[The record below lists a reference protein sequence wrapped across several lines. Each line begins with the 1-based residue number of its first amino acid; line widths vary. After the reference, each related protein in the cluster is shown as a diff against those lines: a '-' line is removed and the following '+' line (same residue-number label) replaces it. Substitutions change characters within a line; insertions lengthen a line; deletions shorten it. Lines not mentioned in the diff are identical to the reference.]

1 MKSKNLFGV
10 FGRAAAVAV
19 CAAAAVVFTALMSR
33 SLFNSSASE
42 LLLQSAQQ
50 KLLSFQCDFTPE
62 IRLAI
67 KMIDSA
73 VIKDYMEHPGS
84 REEKPLAFE
93 EFESYRKNYLS
104 KGVFWISDADK
115 KYYLDGKELYT
126 LDPALAEN
134 AWFGEIMSNSGDYVL
149 FVSYDPALK
158 QTQLWVDAI
167 VRDSRGKATGVTGT
181 GIPLGSFVDKMYQ
194 GLDSR
199 ITMLLYNEK
208 HEVTGANDPAIIEKK
223 VQLDTMLPLQG
234 ISPDAASVRVE
245 KTSKGVFVFAP
256 IPIESLGWSLVMFM
270 PYTLGDCIRNAVIP
284 LLIVFA
290 VLLAAVLVLS
300 MRKFFKPLSVLQK
313 TVSRI
318 ASGDADLT
326 KRIDVDTRGMIRL
339 FVLLVGDFNKFI
351 EKIQSIVRSMKSSA
365 SSMKETGQTLSS
377 GASLTISAL
386 EQMDEGISTIQ
397 SQTAAQDVAVNEMVA
412 AVGSINSSV
421 EQVNSAAESQSES
434 IASSVQAV
442 KLITGSIESFAALI
456 RQSDD
461 ILGSMISRTEEGKN
475 TLENVN
481 RTISQLAEKSGSI
494 LETSKVIQSIAAQT
508 NLLAMNAAIEAAHA
522 GESGK
527 GFAVV
532 ADEIRKL
539 AENSNR
545 EAKRAAE
552 VIQEALGIISN
563 MTEAGSMMGSA
574 FDKVYELADA
584 VRTHEK
590 TMSEAMETQQR
601 SGEDV
606 LGAIQ
611 AINDAS
617 EETRRSSR
625 QCMEQS
631 RILSEKLTR
640 LDDVVVTI
648 REGTYSMI
656 NSVKRIESSVREM
669 DGGVRRNESN
679 IEMLLGEVSQFTV
692 D

>member
-1 MKSKNLFGV
+1 MKSKNLFSV
-10 FGRAAAVAV
+10 FGKAAAVSV
-19 CAAAAVVFTALMSR
+19 CAAAALVFTVLLSR
-33 SLFNSSASE
+33 ALFNSSAAE
-42 LLLQSAQQ
+42 LLLQNAQQ
-50 KLLSFQCDFTPE
+50 KLLSFRCDFNPE
-62 IRLAI
+62 IRLAL

-115 KYYLDGKELYT
+115 RYYLDGKELYT

-134 AWFGEIMSNSGDYVL
+134 AWFSEIMQNSGDYVL

-158 QTQLWVDAI
+158 QTQLWVDAV
-167 VRDSRGKATGVTGT
+167 VRDSRGKATGITGT
-181 GIPLGSFVDKMYQ
+181 GIPLGDFVDNMYR

-208 HEVTGANDPAIIEKK
+208 LEVTGADDPAVIEQK
-223 VQLDTMLPLQG
+223 VQLNTMLPFQ
-234 ISPDAASVRVE
+234 PKNPRASSLTVE
-245 KTSKGVFVFAP
+245 TSRSGVAVFAP
-256 IPIESLGWSLVMFM
+256 VPIESLGWSLVMFM
-270 PYTLGDCIRNAVIP
+270 PYTLKDFLRHAVIP
-284 LLIVFA
+284 FLILVAAFLSA
-290 VLLAAVLVLS
+290 VLAYSVRRFL
-300 MRKFFKPLSVLQK
+300 KPLSALHE
-313 TVSRI
+313 TVSQI

-326 KRIDVDTRGMIRL
+326 KRIDVDTRRMAKG
-339 FVLLVGDFNKFI
+339 FALLVGDFNRFI

-365 SSMKETGQTLSS
+365 SSMKETGQSLSS
-377 GASLTISAL
+377 NASLTAGAL
-386 EQMDEGISTIQ
+386 EQVDSGISSIQ

-412 AVGSINSSV
+412 AVSSINSSV

-442 KLITGSIESFAALI
+442 KVITGSIESFAGLI
-456 RQSDD
+456 RQSDEL
-461 ILGSMISRTEEGKN
+461 LGSMILRTEEGKS

-481 RTISQLAEKSGSI
+481 SIIAQLAEKSDSI

-539 AENSNR
+539 AENSDR
-545 EAKRAAE
+545 EGKRAAD
-552 VIQEALGIISN
+552 VIQEAIGIISS

-590 TMSEAMETQQR
+590 TMSGAMETQQR

-611 AINDAS
+611 AINNAS

-631 RILSEKLTR
+631 RILSEKLTQ

-669 DGGVRRNESN
+669 DGGALRNESN
-679 IEMLLGEVSQFTV
+679 IESLLSEVSQFTV

>member
-1 MKSKNLFGV
+1 MFGV
-10 FGRAAAVAV
+10 FGKVAAAVV
-19 CAAAAVVFTALMSR
+19 FAAAAVGFTALMSR
-33 SLFNSSASE
+33 SLFNSKASE
-42 LLLQSAQQ
+42 LLLQNAQQ

-84 REEKPLAFE
+84 IDEKPLAFE

-149 FVSYDPALK
+149 FVSYDPALR

-167 VRDSRGKATGVTGT
+167 VRNAAGKSTGVTGT

-208 HEVTGANDPAIIEKK
+208 LEVTGASDPAVIEKK
-223 VQLDTMLPLQG
+223 VQLDTMIPIQG
-234 ISPDAASVRVE
+234 ISPEASSVRVE

-270 PYTLGDCIRNAVIP
+270 PYTLKDCAQNCVVP

-290 VLLAAVLVLS
+290 VLLAAMLALS
-300 MRKFFKPLSVLQK
+300 IRKFLVPLSALHK
-313 TVSRI
+313 TVSQI

-326 KRIDVDTRGMIRL
+326 RRIDVDTHGMIRL
-339 FVLLVGDFNKFI
+339 FALLVGDFNKFI

-365 SSMKETGQTLSS
+365 QSMRETGTTLSS
-377 GASLTISAL
+377 SASFSITTL
-386 EQMDEGISTIQ
+386 EQMDTGIADIQ
-397 SQTAAQDVAVNEMVA
+397 TQTSAQDVAVNEMVA
-412 AVGSINSSV
+412 AVSSINSSV
-421 EQVNSAAESQSES
+421 DQVNSAAESQSES
-434 IASSVQAV
+434 IESSVKAV
-442 KLITGSIESFAALI
+442 QMITESINSFAALI
-456 RQSDD
+456 RQSDSL
-461 ILGSMISRTEEGKN
+461 LGSMISQTEEGKR

-481 RTISQLAEKSGSI
+481 NTISQLAEKSGSI
-494 LETSKVIQSIAAQT
+494 LEASKVIQSIASQT

-539 AENSNR
+539 AENSDR
-545 EAKRAAE
+545 EGKKAAQ
-552 VIQEALGIISN
+552 VIQEALDIISN

-574 FDKVYELADA
+574 FDKVYELAA
-584 VRTHEK
+584 SVREQEK
-590 TMSEAMETQQR
+590 TMSGAIETQQK

-611 AINDAS
+611 TISSAS
-617 EETRRSSR
+617 EETRNSSR

-631 RILSEKLTR
+631 RVLSEKLSQ
-640 LDDVVVTI
+640 LDDVVVAI

-656 NSVKRIESSVREM
+656 SSVKQIETSVRDMDSGARQNEKNIES
-669 DGGVRRNESN
+669 
-679 IEMLLGEVSQFTV
+679 LLGEVSQFTV